1 MEIELEPGDP
11 LRGLISSTEGQ
22 KPFVG
27 WIELA
32 SVLEA
37 ARPHADLEEVEE

>member
-11 LRGLISSTEGQ
+11 LRGLISSSEGRR
-22 KPFVG
+22 PFVG

-37 ARPHADLEEVEE
+37 VRPPADLEEVEE

>member
-11 LRGLISSTEGQ
+11 LRGLISSSEGQ
-22 KPFVG
+22 RPFVG

-37 ARPHADLEEVEE
+37 ARPVANLEEAEE

>member
-37 ARPHADLEEVEE
+37 ARPAADLEEGEE